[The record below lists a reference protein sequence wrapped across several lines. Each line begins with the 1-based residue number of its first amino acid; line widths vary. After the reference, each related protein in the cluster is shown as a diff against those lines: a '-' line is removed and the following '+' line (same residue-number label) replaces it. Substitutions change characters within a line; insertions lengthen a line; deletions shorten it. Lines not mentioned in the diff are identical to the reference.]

1 MNISNSHN
9 VVCSLNTTYWTIHIE
24 NQKDR
29 EPDTQTDSQNDRE
42 TPSCAHVWIGAWA
55 KDIDVLGM
63 GISFFLYRSLSSC
76 SLSLSLSSPL
86 YFTSEEVRSVCD
98 CLQQISA
105 RLSEDSPLPS
115 SPLHGQTVLQASHSE
130 EQITQMLDALATD
143 LLWVFFKVYFIIV
156 IVNLTRE
163 FHLIFFLSFP
173 CKFNSSKSKSFG
185 LLYG

>member
-1 MNISNSHN
+1 M
-9 VVCSLNTTYWTIHIE
+9 SL
-24 NQKDR
+24 
-29 EPDTQTDSQNDRE
+29 
-42 TPSCAHVWIGAWA
+42 AWA
-55 KDIDVLGM
+55 YL
-63 GISFFLYRSLSSC
+63 SFSIAHYPHAL

-143 LLWVFFKVYFIIV
+143 LL
-156 IVNLTRE
+156 
-163 FHLIFFLSFP
+163 
-173 CKFNSSKSKSFG
+173 
-185 LLYG
+185 